1 MAPWR
6 VPELKIALD
15 PLMLRHLPLPRVCR
29 IAAEIGYRYLE
40 LSPREDFLLARAE
53 PRITPQQVSDL
64 AASLRSTGLEL
75 ASLWTVYRWA
85 DPHDAQAVSDAVRYW
100 KRVMEIAVE
109 LGCTNLNSELSGLP
123 DDAERSKDA
132 FLRAMDQ
139 LLPVL
144 ERTGLTMSIEAH
156 PGDFEESNGGAVAL
170 IRSLNSRHVRY
181 LYCAPHTFHL
191 GSDVAAML
199 REAAPILAHVHVA
212 DTLNHTRPLRFI
224 FNPPMD
230 GLRVHQ
236 HLNIGEGE
244 VDWDAFFSTL
254 HAIAFDGIV
263 TSAVFA
269 WQERA
274 VESSRLM
281 FERITAY
288 IDRYWDQPG
297 TSEGT
302 DAVKGEV

>member
-1 MAPWR
+1 M
-6 VPELKIALD
+6 KIALD
-15 PLMLRHLPLPRVCR
+15 PLMLRQLPLPEVCR
-29 IAAEIGYRYLE
+29 IAAETGYRYLE
-40 LSPREDFLLARAE
+40 LSPRDDFLPARVA
-53 PRITPQQVSDL
+53 PRVTPRQVSAL
-64 AASLRSTGLEL
+64 AETLRSAGLEL

-85 DPHDAQAVSDAVRYW
+85 DPLDAQAVSDAVRYW

-109 LGCTNLNSELSGLP
+109 LGCTNLNSELSGVP

-139 LLPVL
+139 LLPAL
-144 ERTGLTMSIEAH
+144 ERSGLTLSIEAH
-156 PGDFEESNGGAVAL
+156 PGDFEESNSGAVAL
-170 IRSLNSRHVRY
+170 IRSLNSPQVRY

-191 GSDVAAML
+191 GTDVAAML
-199 REAAPILAHVHVA
+199 REAAPVLAHVHVA
-212 DTLNHTRPLRFI
+212 DTLDHTRPLRFI
-224 FNPPMD
+224 FNPPVS

-254 HAIAFDGIV
+254 HTIAFDGIL

-281 FERITAY
+281 FQRISAY
-288 IDRYWDQPG
+288 VDRYWGQTSADDG
-297 TSEGT
+297 TAALTKEL
-302 DAVKGEV
+302 

>member
-1 MAPWR
+1 MPQ
-6 VPELKIALD
+6 LKIALD
-15 PLMLRHLPLPRVCR
+15 PLMLRHLPLPEVCR

-40 LSPREDFLLARAE
+40 LSPREDFLPARVE
-53 PRITPQQVSDL
+53 PRVTPRQVSAL
-64 AASLRSTGLEL
+64 TESLRAAGLEL

-109 LGCTNLNSELSGLP
+109 LGCTHLNSELSGVP
-123 DDAERSKDA
+123 DAAERSKDA

-144 ERTGLTMSIEAH
+144 ERSGLTMSIEAH

-170 IRSLNSRHVRY
+170 IRSLNSPHVRY

-191 GSDVAAML
+191 GADVAAML
-199 REAAPILAHVHVA
+199 REAAPVLAHVHVA
-212 DTLNHTRPLRFI
+212 DTLDHTRPLRFI
-224 FNPPMD
+224 FNPPME
-230 GLRVHQ
+230 GLRIHQ

-254 HAIAFDGIV
+254 SAIAFDGIV

-281 FERITAY
+281 FERISAY
-288 IDRYWDQPG
+288 VDRYWGQVSAGDG
-297 TSEGT
+297 TAT
-302 DAVKGEV
+302 VTREV

>member
-1 MAPWR
+1 MPQ
-6 VPELKIALD
+6 VKIALD
-15 PLMLRHLPLPRVCR
+15 PLMLRQLPLPEVCR
-29 IAAEIGYRYLE
+29 LAAEIGYRYLE
-40 LSPREDFLLARAE
+40 LSPREDFLPARVE
-53 PRITPQQVSDL
+53 PRVTPRQVSAL
-64 AASLRSTGLEL
+64 AASLRSSGLEL

-109 LGCTNLNSELSGLP
+109 LGCTNLNSELSGDP

-132 FLRAMDQ
+132 YLRAMDQ

-144 ERTGLTMSIEAH
+144 ERSGLTMSIEAH
-156 PGDFEESNGGAVAL
+156 PGDFEETNGGAVAL
-170 IRSLNSRHVRY
+170 IRALNSPRVRY

-191 GSDVAAML
+191 GTDLAAML
-199 REAAPILAHVHVA
+199 REAAPVLAHVHVA
-212 DTLNHTRPLRFI
+212 DTLDHTRPLRFI
-224 FNPPMD
+224 FNPPLD

-254 HAIAFDGIV
+254 HAIAFDGIL

-274 VESSRLM
+274 VASSRLM
-281 FERITAY
+281 FERINAY
-288 IDRYWDQPG
+288 VDRYWDQTG
-297 TSEGT
+297 ADDRAAALTK
-302 DAVKGEV
+302 DV